1 MAVPILWLL
10 IATLVTTLTGPSVQQ
25 TAGRLRLELTLT
37 KSSYVVGEPVGATL
51 TVRVAGEAPLR
62 VQFASGQRFD
72 LIVRRRGVLIWRWAH
87 DKAFIQLI
95 QEVTLRP
102 GEVLTFSG
110 VWSQVDLQG
119 RRVEPGEY
127 EMVGLFL
134 ARGADLPGGLETP
147 PLGFQV
153 RE

>member
-1 MAVPILWLL
+1 MSVAIVWLL
-10 IATLVTTLTGPSVQQ
+10 LATLVTTLTGPSVER

-37 KSSYVVGEPVGATL
+37 KGSYVVGEPVGATL
-51 TVRVAGEAPLR
+51 TVRAEGEAPLR

-72 LIVRRRGVLIWRWAH
+72 LIVRRRGALIWRWAH
-87 DKAFIQLI
+87 DKAFTQMV
-95 QEVTLRP
+95 QEATLRP
-102 GEVLTFSG
+102 GETLSFRAS
-110 VWSQVDLQG
+110 WPQVDLQG

-127 EMVGLFL
+127 EIVGVFL

-147 PLGFQV
+147 PLGFRV